1 MKDFFYGIYKFFQA
15 MIMFLPFHFLRYIFC
30 KLLCSKVGKNVF
42 ISRKVEMKNP
52 RNIEIGDNCVINK
65 NVILDGRG
73 EKLIIHNNV
82 DIASEVMIWT
92 EEHDVQS
99 LTHTLKSQQVEIMD
113 NVWIGTRAIIL
124 PGVKIGEGAVVAAGA
139 VVSKDVNPYEIV
151 GGVPAKKIGM
161 RNQNLNYKLS
171 FKPFFE

>member
-1 MKDFFYGIYKFFQA
+1 
-15 MIMFLPFHFLRYIFC
+15 MF
-30 KLLCSKVGKNVF
+30 KSWKNVF
-42 ISRKVEMKNP
+42 ISRKIEMKNP

-92 EEHDVQS
+92 EVHDVQS

-113 NVWIGTRAIIL
+113 NVWIATRAKIL
-124 PGVKIGEGAVVAAGA
+124 PGVKIEKELLWLLV
-139 VVSKDVNPYEIV
+139 
-151 GGVPAKKIGM
+151 
-161 RNQNLNYKLS
+161 Q
-171 FKPFFE
+171 

>member
-42 ISRKVEMKNP
+42 ISRKIEMKNP

-82 DIASEVMIWT
+82 DVASEVMIWT

-99 LTHTLKSQQVEIMD
+99 QTHTLKSQ
-113 NVWIGTRAIIL
+113 
-124 PGVKIGEGAVVAAGA
+124 
-139 VVSKDVNPYEIV
+139 
-151 GGVPAKKIGM
+151 
-161 RNQNLNYKLS
+161 
-171 FKPFFE
+171 